1 MLVEG
6 LDELREVGKRARQAI
21 DLIDDDNVDLAQ
33 SDVREERL
41 QGRALQGAAGETAVV
56 IALGTEPPALVR
68 LRLDIGLGC
77 LALGIERIE
86 LLLEPM
92 LGGFAGVDRAA
103 QGSGWRFHERPPAC
117 CSTRPV
123 EEWRGDRDHGSGA
136 M

>member
-41 QGRALQGAAGETAVV
+41 QGRALQGSAGNPAIVV
-56 IALGTEPPALVR
+56 ALGAEPPALMG
-68 LRLDIGLGC
+68 LRLDVRLGR

-92 LGGFAGVDRAA
+92 LGRFAGVDGAA
-103 QGSGWRFHERPPAC
+103 ERLAGRFHDPPPA
-117 CSTRPV
+117 
-123 EEWRGDRDHGSGA
+123 
-136 M
+136 